1 MAVNLETLSPKEL
14 QALIADAQSKMK
26 AAHANLIQDVRKKMD
41 ALLSISGLTL
51 AEVYPTR
58 GRRKAAGKKGST
70 GSVAPK
76 YRDPSDASKT
86 WSGRGR
92 QPLWFVESLK
102 RRGVTAESLLIAGAS
117 KAVAPAKKAAAN
129 TPKKAAKGRTKA
141 AAKST
146 SKKA

>member
-58 GRRKAAGKKGST
+58 GGKKAAGKKGNA

-76 YRDPSDASKT
+76 YRDPSDPSKT
-86 WSGRGR
+86 WSGRGKR
-92 QPLWFVESLK
+92 PLWFVQALK
-102 RRGVTAESLLIAGAS
+102 KRGITAESLLIDGTP
-117 KAVAPAKKAAAN
+117 KPAPAKAVKKGAAKKVAK
-129 TPKKAAKGRTKA
+129 TAAKKAT
-141 AAKST
+141 
-146 SKKA
+146 